1 MEAYNYVV
9 SFLII
14 FHAMTTDVNPPN
26 NALCYFIFDFQK
38 SFKIKVLYMY
48 LKGYFH
54 ALNSCFYYVLLKA
67 VQGFQE
73 HHLEFLQWP
82 IACLLRQTKVNQKR
96 KKMQTIGKL
105 IHN

>member
-9 SFLII
+9 SYLII

-73 HHLEFLQWP
+73 HHLEFLQWLT
-82 IACLLRQTKVNQKR
+82 ALSLASNKGEQKK
-96 KKMQTIGKL
+96 KKMQTIWKL
-105 IHN
+105 IYN